1 MELPQESLIAI
12 VGQLG
17 IGAIFLW
24 LYLAEKKD
32 RQGAESKKDSI
43 NGEVLQAFKQ
53 NTSITEKTKASLDA
67 NTETLK
73 SLSQMVYDVI
83 REKNK

>member
-1 MELPQESLIAI
+1 MELPQEAILTI

-32 RQGAESKKDSI
+32 RQSAESKKDSI
-43 NGEVLQAFKQ
+43 NGAVLEAFKQ
-53 NTSITEKTKASLDA
+53 NTAMTEKTKASVDS

-73 SLSQMVYDVI
+73 SLSQLVYDVL

>member
-1 MELPQESLIAI
+1 MELPQESLITI
-12 VGQLG
+12 IGQLG

-32 RQGAESKKDSI
+32 RQSAETKKDSI
-43 NGEVLQAFKQ
+43 NDGVLEAFKQ
-53 NTSITEKTKASLDA
+53 NAIITEKTKSSIDA

-73 SLSQMVYDVI
+73 SLSQMVYDVL